1 VHSTILKKTGKGYFK
16 SFFISSFLK
25 DVLKN
30 YERYSIGDYS
40 YSSSHQNIP
49 QYAEA
54 PPNIEVK

>member
-1 VHSTILKKTGKGYFK
+1 MISYF
-16 SFFISSFLK
+16 FLLK
-25 DVLKN
+25 DVLKKHK
-30 YERYSIGDYS
+30 RYSTGEYP